1 MGPGLVFFPLLFVD
15 DDPLMARAV
24 HRLLQGGTC
33 DLRTAASVP
42 DAMTL
47 IDSEPAWCGVITDY
61 HLPGG
66 NGLEVVGELRA
77 RQPDVPALVVTGD
90 GDPAVTNAC
99 VRADVHCVRKPF
111 IVDDLERFLS
121 AVDDYDRGP
130 QGPRFHRLQRE
141 VGTTPPAPRMEGRV
155 YCDANT
161 NGVYDAGVDGS
172 LGIAINLSVQRVDCN
187 TDAPI
192 GAPMVNTRTRSRRTS
207 GS

>member
-141 VGTTPPAPRMEGRV
+141 VGTTPRETEILRKLLVDSLTQRQTAEALGVSLSTIKTHVARILAKAGAGRV
-155 YCDANT
+155 AELRERFARNE
-161 NGVYDAGVDGS
+161 
-172 LGIAINLSVQRVDCN
+172 
-187 TDAPI
+187 
-192 GAPMVNTRTRSRRTS
+192 
-207 GS
+207 